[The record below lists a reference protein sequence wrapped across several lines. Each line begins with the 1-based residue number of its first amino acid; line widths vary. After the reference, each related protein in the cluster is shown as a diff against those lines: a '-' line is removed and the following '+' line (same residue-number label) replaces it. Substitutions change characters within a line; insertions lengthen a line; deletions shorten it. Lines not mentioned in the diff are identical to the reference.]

1 MLSRRPRQL
10 SAFPLALLL
19 LLLASFASFTV
30 LATPAAHAAP
40 HTDCTGPTP
49 GKHVYDCAG
58 LLTSAE
64 IADLETHA
72 KAVEQ
77 AGAPTVIYLQAKDAT
92 QDETRQDAIDLMNR
106 WHVESASGTR
116 DGFVMF
122 LNLKPGN
129 MRHGEVVLYAG
140 EKHANGNLPPDELQR
155 VYSDVMLPLLGEEQT
170 AAGIAAG
177 LDAVAHDL
185 RYGPPA
191 PPPPPPP
198 TPLSPATIAAR
209 EFGRV
214 PFNAFSL
221 LFVLAIVLYSMWS
234 RRGRPAAGPYT
245 TTPPGDLA
253 PAIVGALVKGRIR
266 DEQME
271 ATILDFA
278 RRKLLQIEPVGAG
291 AIRVRL
297 LAQQV
302 SEPAGYEV
310 SLWHLLKSKA
320 DDQNVIVAADLALIA
335 GGWSPAKDRL
345 RDTLI
350 SRGWYNPDAAK
361 AKRRPL
367 KIAGAL
373 GICMSVLGVI
383 VAGMAQESWAA
394 LGAWLCI
401 GASILAF
408 IQAYAVPDTTLEG
421 EQVAAPWRGYLESIT
436 THVSPDQ
443 LDGALPYLLAMGAGS
458 AVLNQL
464 QMASGA
470 GYSPAWFRPEHE
482 PEHDRNRSTYGFY
495 PYWVMWHS
503 SLYPQSSPSSGGFS
517 GGGFS
522 GGGFGGGGF
531 GGGAAGGG
539 GGGGGAF

>member
-19 LLLASFASFTV
+19 LLLASAASFTV
-30 LATPAAHAAP
+30 LSAPSAHAAP
-40 HTDCTGPTP
+40 RTDCTGPIP
-49 GKHVYDCAG
+49 GKHVYDCVG

-64 IADLETHA
+64 IANLETHA

-106 WHVESASGTR
+106 WDVESAPGAR

-122 LNLKPGN
+122 LNLN
-129 MRHGEVVLYAG
+129 LSNTRHGEVVLYAG
-140 EKHANGNLPPDELQR
+140 KKHADGNLPPDELQR
-155 VYSDVMLPLLGEEQT
+155 VYSDVMLPLLADEQT
-170 AAGIAAG
+170 TAGIVAG

-185 RYGPPA
+185 RFPPA
-191 PPPPPPP
+191 MV
-198 TPLSPATIAAR
+198 TAR
-209 EFGRV
+209 AFGRV

-221 LFVLAIVLYSMWS
+221 LFVLAIVFYFRWS
-234 RRGRPAAGPYT
+234 RRGRPAAGPST
-245 TTPPGDLA
+245 TTLPGALA
-253 PAIVGALVKGRIR
+253 PAIVGALVKGRIG

-310 SLWHLLKSKA
+310 SLWHLLKSNA
-320 DDQNVIVAADLALIA
+320 DDQKVIAAADLALIA
-335 GGWSPAKDRL
+335 GGWFSAKSRL
-345 RDTLI
+345 SDTLI
-350 SRGWYNPDAAK
+350 SRGWYNLDAAK

-367 KIAGAL
+367 YIAGTL
-373 GICMSVLGVI
+373 GLCASLLGFI
-383 VAGMAQESWAA
+383 VAGIAQEGWAA
-394 LGAWLCI
+394 LGASICV

-408 IQAYAVPDTTLEG
+408 ILAYAIPNTTLEG
-421 EQVAAPWRGYLESIT
+421 EQIAAPWRGYLESIKA
-436 THVSPDQ
+436 HVSPDQ

-458 AVLNQL
+458 AVPNQL

-470 GYSPAWFRPEHE
+470 GYSPAWFRPEPE
-482 PEHDRNRSTYGFY
+482 PEHIRYGSPYGFY
-495 PYWVMWHS
+495 PYWLAWHS
-503 SLYPQSSPSSGGFS
+503 SLYPTQSSSSSGGYA
-517 GGGFS
+517 
-522 GGGFGGGGF
+522 GGFGGGGF
-531 GGGAAGGG
+531 SGGGGGAAGGG